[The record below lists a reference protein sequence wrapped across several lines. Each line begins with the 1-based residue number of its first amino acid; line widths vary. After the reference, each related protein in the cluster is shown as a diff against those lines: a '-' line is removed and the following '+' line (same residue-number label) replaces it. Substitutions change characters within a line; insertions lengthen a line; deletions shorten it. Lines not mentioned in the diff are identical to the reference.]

1 MAITIPNKLW
11 VKTYGLSDDYYVELT
26 SCIKFNG
33 IKWSRND
40 IDASTAGRDTQDG
53 LMHRARVAI
62 KARLDVEC
70 IPLDAT
76 LMAYVLQAIEPQWLT
91 VKFFDPNRGAY
102 REATMYSNNVS
113 ATFLKYNTDGTS
125 YWEGLTFPLI
135 EQ

>member
-1 MAITIPNKLW
+1 MAITIPNKIW
-11 VKTYGLSDDYYVELT
+11 VKTYGASDNDYVELT
-26 SCIKFNG
+26 SYIALG
-33 IKWSRND
+33 GVKWSRND

-62 KARLDVEC
+62 KARLDINCV
-70 IPLDAT
+70 PLKAEQ
-76 LMAYVLQAIEPQWLT
+76 MAYVLQAIRPQWLS
-91 VKFFDPNRGAY
+91 VKFFDPQEGNY
-102 REATMYSNNVS
+102 RVATMYSNNVN